1 MRPITKITLPRCP
14 KGLGSLI
21 SSPDS
26 QDLIEGVRIQPLLLY
41 PDDRGYFLEILRAGQ
56 GLVTNFPATMQVS
69 AAYNFPGT
77 IKAWHYHLHQ
87 TDCFAP
93 VAGLLQIALVDLR
106 RGSPTFGQRNTIYA
120 GALRPWQ
127 VLIPPGVGHGYKVIG
142 REPSVLVY
150 ATSRFY
156 DPADEG
162 RLPYDHPGINY
173 DWEIQH
179 K

>member
-1 MRPITKITLPRCP
+1 MKPVPKIALPRCQ

-21 SSPDS
+21 SSPNS
-26 QDLIEGVRIQPLLLY
+26 ADLIEGVRVQPLALY

-56 GLVTNFPATMQVS
+56 GLVADFPATMQVS

-77 IKAWHYHLHQ
+77 IKAWHYHLRQ

-106 RGSPTFGQRNTIYA
+106 KGSPTFGQRNTIYA

-156 DPADEG
+156 DPSDEG